1 MTSNPRPDA
10 GGTASASADVA
21 SGTARLSHG
30 ELHRE
35 LRRRIIHLDLAPGAR
50 LTEQALAKQY
60 GVSRTPIRR
69 VLDRLAHDGL
79 VTINPNSG
87 ASVSSVDFQ
96 GLREVWAL
104 RLRIAD
110 LVGDF
115 VRLPA
120 PPEIRDRLEACLAR
134 LDDVESARDLAP
146 LYDEYHEVMLDL
158 LTNGPLRSI
167 YDQLYSQTARA
178 FVQMLPSLDLDTEID
193 QIRDEI
199 EATLD
204 ACAQRSGAALAEVR
218 REHMQRVLERINGA
232 LGFAPPR
239 PPTPNTTATPDAP
252 TDPTHDPMKDD

>member
-1 MTSNPRPDA
+1 MTPGS
-10 GGTASASADVA
+10 SSAD
-21 SGTARLSHG
+21 SDSSTPARISNEQLYRQ
-30 ELHRE
+30 LRE
-35 LRRRIIHLDLAPGAR
+35 RIVHLDLAPGAR
-50 LTEQALAKQY
+50 LTEEALAKEY

-96 GLREVWAL
+96 ALREVWAL

-120 PPEIRDRLEACLAR
+120 SPEIRERLEASLSR
-134 LDDVESARDLAP
+134 LDSVESARDLAP

-167 YDQLYSQTARA
+167 YDQLYAQTARA
-178 FVQMLPSLDLDTEID
+178 FVQILPSLDLDTEIA
-193 QIRDEI
+193 QIRREI
-199 EATLD
+199 EETLD
-204 ACAQRSGAALAEVR
+204 ACGQRSGAALAEVR
-218 REHMQRVLERINGA
+218 REHMQLVLERLNDA
-232 LGFAPPR
+232 LGFGSPR
-239 PPTPNTTATPDAP
+239 LISEPT
-252 TDPTHDPMKDD
+252 

>member
-1 MTSNPRPDA
+1 MTPSQRSPEAEAPTTVARISNEQLYR
-10 GGTASASADVA
+10 T
-21 SGTARLSHG
+21 
-30 ELHRE
+30 
-35 LRRRIIHLDLAPGAR
+35 LRARIIHLDLEPGTR
-50 LTEQALAKQY
+50 LTEEALAGQY

-79 VTINPNSG
+79 VKINPNSG

-96 GLREVWAL
+96 ALREVWAL

-120 PPEIRDRLEACLAR
+120 PVAIRERLEALLAR
-134 LDDVESARDLAP
+134 LDDVDSAEDLAP

-167 YDQLYSQTARA
+167 YDQLYAQTARA
-178 FVQMLPSLDLDTEID
+178 FVQMLPSLDLDIEVK

-199 EATLD
+199 EASLD
-204 ACAQRSGAALAEVR
+204 ACGQRSGAALAEVR
-218 REHMQRVLERINGA
+218 RHHMQLVLERLNDA

-239 PPTPNTTATPDAP
+239 PAASSTSSP
-252 TDPTHDPMKDD
+252 TDPPTTKESS

>member
-1 MTSNPRPDA
+1 MTPSPPPADSDSTTPAPRISNEQVYRQ
-10 GGTASASADVA
+10 
-21 SGTARLSHG
+21 
-30 ELHRE
+30 
-35 LRRRIIHLDLAPGAR
+35 LRQRIVHLDLEPGAR
-50 LTEQALAKQY
+50 LTEEALAKEY

-69 VLDRLAHDGL
+69 ILDRLAHDGL

-96 GLREVWAL
+96 ALREVWAL

-120 PPEIRDRLEACLAR
+120 SPEIRERLETSLSR
-134 LDDVESARDLAP
+134 LDGVESARDLAP

-167 YDQLYSQTARA
+167 YDQLYAQTARA
-178 FVQMLPSLDLDTEID
+178 FVQMLPSLDLDTEIAE
-193 QIRDEI
+193 IRREI
-199 EATLD
+199 EETLD
-204 ACAQRSGAALAEVR
+204 ACGQRSGAALAKVR
-218 REHMQRVLERINGA
+218 REHMQLVLERLNDA

-239 PPTPNTTATPDAP
+239 PPSSS
-252 TDPTHDPMKDD
+252 